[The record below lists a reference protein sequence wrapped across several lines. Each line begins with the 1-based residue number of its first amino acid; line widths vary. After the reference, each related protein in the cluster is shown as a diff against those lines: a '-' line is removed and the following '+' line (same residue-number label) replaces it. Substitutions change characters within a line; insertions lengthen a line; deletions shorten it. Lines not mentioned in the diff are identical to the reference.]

1 MRVRQAGDLRAAEH
15 PARVMVQLER
25 LPPEHATAAVR
36 ARFAVV
42 ERGHLVPLI
51 HLMRVAEAALR
62 GGAAVP
68 LTVAHGDKHA
78 YAGTVGMS
86 PAEGRVSS
94 SRSPPCR
101 RLRRSRGCPE

>member
-101 RLRRSRGCPE
+101 RLWRSRGCPE

>member
-42 ERGHLVPLI
+42 ERGLGHAHEVDKR
-51 HLMRVAEAALR
+51 HKMAALR

-101 RLRRSRGCPE
+101 RLWRSRGCPE